1 MPSPTLRCIGVSR
14 EMVSTTLA
22 GLSPVPRRLRPQ
34 SHVGVRGRPPSSR
47 SSLLDF
53 LLHRTKPRI
62 STTHG
67 VSSSPLVNSASP
79 CRERTVRLTAKQSI
93 TGAARPSAVYNFL
106 VRQTE
111 VHPSGSLKASRTT
124 VTEVMAL
131 LKRSMSALPFS
142 PDLRECGQA
151 VRRAE
156 DVAPSAFLVAR
167 RTMPI
172 RTIRLF
178 PYGASLFHVRPGALS
193 GKGHAGSVPSLSA
206 TQWVRRCRRTPRRPP
221 PIDCR
226 PRSWTANALRDSSST
241 RQGADGHRGNGRQR
255 DVYRLRSYSVAST
268 TTLDLYQSN
277 PPNEVTPPLA
287 QDTILRH
294 QVPPSSQFGVGCPLC
309 TLGAD
314 GGVSGKADHDRQALR
329 GEEGPGNTGR
339 SGAK

>member
-34 SHVGVRGRPPSSR
+34 SHVGARGRPPSSR

-193 GKGHAGSVPSLSA
+193 GKGHAGSVPLCLQLNGSVGVAALLA
-206 TQWVRRCRRTPRRPP
+206 DHLPLTVVLGRGLPTPCGILLPPAMERTG
-221 PIDCR
+221 IGVMA
-226 PRSWTANALRDSSST
+226 ANEMCIVSGVIRW
-241 RQGADGHRGNGRQR
+241 RQ
-255 DVYRLRSYSVAST
+255 
-268 TTLDLYQSN
+268 
-277 PPNEVTPPLA
+277 PPLWIY
-287 QDTILRH
+287 TSRIH
-294 QVPPSSQFGVGCPLC
+294 Q
-309 TLGAD
+309 T
-314 GGVSGKADHDRQALR
+314 R
-329 GEEGPGNTGR
+329 
-339 SGAK
+339 